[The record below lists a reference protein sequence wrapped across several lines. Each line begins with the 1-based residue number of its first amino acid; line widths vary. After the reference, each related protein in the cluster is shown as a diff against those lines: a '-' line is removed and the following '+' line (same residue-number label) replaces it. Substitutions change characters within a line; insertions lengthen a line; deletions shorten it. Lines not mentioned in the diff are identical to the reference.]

1 MNEKKYEKRLNFQSQ
16 LITRQSKQIDDLKKK
31 NEKLENECRKKDEII
46 SSVDSLRDELIKEID
61 NIKKQKEQYKV
72 LIDNLKTM
80 KNIMNQEVFKKHKR
94 YWLIKFLL
102 R

>member
-46 SSVDSLRDELIKEID
+46 NSVDYLRNELTKEVSEV
-61 NIKKQKEQYKV
+61 KKRKEEFNR
-72 LIDNLKTM
+72 LISELREM
-80 KNIMNQEVFKKHKR
+80 KSIVNQEVYKGR
-94 YWLIKFLL
+94 WRLIKLL
-102 R
+102 IK